1 MSAAPLVTRRGL
13 IVAGTAAAAS
23 AAVPAL
29 LHSSAAHA
37 QGGDDVSFLMKAI
50 ELEQLAAE
58 AYQRA
63 APELGG
69 IARLFR
75 TQERAH
81 ADALTVVLRQMG
93 GAPAP
98 AANVD
103 ARLAAL
109 SRARSKAAV
118 ATFLIGLENGV
129 VRTYVDAHRTI
140 RDARLMQLVTSI
152 LGNQGQHL
160 VALRDVVG
168 TQKVPTA
175 FETGRG

>member
-1 MSAAPLVTRRGL
+1 MSAPPLVTRRGL

-81 ADALTVVLRQMG
+81 ANALTVVLRQMG
-93 GAPAP
+93 GVPAP

-109 SRARSKAAV
+109 SRARSKPAV

>member
-1 MSAAPLVTRRGL
+1 MSAAPQVTRRGL
-13 IVAGTAAAAS
+13 LVAGTAVAAS

-29 LHSSAAHA
+29 LHTPAAAAQSS
-37 QGGDDVSFLMKAI
+37 DVDFLTQAL
-50 ELEQLAAE
+50 ELEQVLAE

-75 TQERAH
+75 SQERAH
-81 ADALTVVLRQMG
+81 ADALTVALRQIGG
-93 GAPAP
+93 GAPPSAD
-98 AANVD
+98 VD
-103 ARLAAL
+103 ARLAAM
-109 SRARSKAAV
+109 SRASGKRGV
-118 ATFLIGLENGV
+118 AQFLVGLENSA
-129 VRTYVDAHRTI
+129 VRTYVGAHRSV

-152 LGNQGQHL
+152 LGNQAQHL

-175 FETGRG
+175 FETGQG

>member
-1 MSAAPLVTRRGL
+1 
-13 IVAGTAAAAS
+13 
-23 AAVPAL
+23 
-29 LHSSAAHA
+29 
-37 QGGDDVSFLMKAI
+37 MKAI

-93 GAPAP
+93 GAPPAP

-109 SRARSKAAV
+109 SRARSKRAV